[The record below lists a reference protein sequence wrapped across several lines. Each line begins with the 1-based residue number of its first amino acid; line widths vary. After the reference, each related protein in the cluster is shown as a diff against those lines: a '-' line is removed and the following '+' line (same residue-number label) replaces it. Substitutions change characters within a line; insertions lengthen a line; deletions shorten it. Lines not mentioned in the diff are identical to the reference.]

1 MLNLKKIIFLTALIA
16 FSFVYL
22 PAEEVAEAD
31 NVKVPIN
38 LNSKFKPINSGK
50 KFNNNLK
57 LGRPVAAE
65 KKAAAP
71 KASGAKKTV
80 AVKRRATG
88 K

>member
-38 LNSKFKPINSGK
+38 LTA
-50 KFNNNLK
+50 NLN
-57 LGRPVAAE
+57 R
-65 KKAAAP
+65 
-71 KASGAKKTV
+71 
-80 AVKRRATG
+80 
-88 K
+88 